1 MQSTSGHILPTII
14 ALFSTFA
21 LVPILVVIL
30 GLIVRHRKDL
40 IKKQSENEENSYEIM
55 NYKLDDY
62 DIGVYVEIN

>member
-14 ALFSTFA
+14 AFSTFA

-40 IKKQSENEENSYEIM
+40 IKKQSENKENSYEIM